1 MLVNLANHISGEL
14 SYSDIESFLE
24 GNQKMN
30 ALIVFGTRYGATA
43 STSEEIARVLR
54 EEGFD
59 VRVVNAKKEKLN
71 DISGYELIIVG
82 SGMKINRWT
91 KEPEQFLNKFKNE
104 LSTKKVAIFVS
115 SGIQTILE
123 HEENTE
129 AIEKA
134 QRTYLEEKADKYSLT
149 PIAMTIFGGVLNF
162 NKMGWMARK
171 TVGQLWRKYEEIGI
185 EKKDGIY
192 DTRDWDVIRKWTQ
205 ELARTVRS

>member
-1 MLVNLANHISGEL
+1 
-14 SYSDIESFLE
+14 
-24 GNQKMN
+24 MN

-59 VRVVNAKKEKLN
+59 VRVMNAKKEKLN

-134 QRTYLEEKADKYSLT
+134 QRTYLEEKAD
-149 PIAMTIFGGVLNF
+149 N
-162 NKMGWMARK
+162 
-171 TVGQLWRKYEEIGI
+171 
-185 EKKDGIY
+185 
-192 DTRDWDVIRKWTQ
+192 
-205 ELARTVRS
+205 